1 MSLPP
6 ILNGGFPPQAGF
18 SHKNLDLPPFKQG
31 GDCETDNGRGCVTFR
46 KRGRRREVGG
56 EQVVVACC
64 AVLSL
69 CLAALARCS
78 PHFDNKKSML
88 GMQLILTIPPANV
101 SKY

>member
-31 GDCETDNGRGCVTFR
+31 GDCETDNRRGCVTFR
-46 KRGRRREVGG
+46 KRGRREVGG

-64 AVLSL
+64 ALLSL
-69 CLAALARCS
+69 SGCPPSRS